1 VHICV
6 LTPSFPPQ
14 VDGGVA
20 IATGRLVESLLD
32 RGHRLTVLTSAPPTS
47 VESGV
52 ARLSDRSDRFT
63 VRGGLV
69 ADPRGSSAE
78 RTDLW
83 AWMRSRHRQQPFDI
97 ILAYFVYPAGY
108 LACWLGERLRVPVV
122 CSCRGNDISKD
133 IFMAPETVAMVL
145 QHSTHL
151 TFVSQS
157 LLDMADVLVPCRA
170 RATVIP
176 NAVDAHRFV
185 PVSHPPKTCQNV
197 VTVGTSGVLRWKKGL
212 DLLLPLIRALCA
224 DGHIRVLVAGY
235 GLDAAVSERLE
246 AFLAQHDLQP
256 QVEVTGPL
264 AHAQMAQALQRMDL
278 YVSTSYQEGMPNGV
292 LEAMAC
298 ALPVVATDADG
309 IAQLVEDGITGYLCR
324 KGDLDTLVDR
334 CRALIA
340 QPELRWRLGT
350 AGRQRVL
357 QAFRPQ
363 QEAAAVERVLQQV
376 MQSRVALR

>member
-1 VHICV
+1 MSVHICI

-20 IATGRLVESLLD
+20 IATGRLVECLLD
-32 RGHRLTVLTSAPPTS
+32 RGHCLTVLTSAPPA
-47 VESGV
+47 SGGPGA
-52 ARLSDRSDRFT
+52 ARLGRRSDRLT
-63 VRGGLV
+63 IHGGLV
-69 ADPRGSSAE
+69 AEPLGRSAE
-78 RTDLW
+78 RAELW
-83 AWMRSRHRQQPFDI
+83 AWMRTRHQQQPFDVM
-97 ILAYFVYPAGY
+97 LAYFVYPAGY
-108 LACWLGERLRVPVV
+108 LACWVGERLRVPVV

-133 IFMAPETVAMVL
+133 IFMAPEPVAVVL
-145 QHSTHL
+145 QRSTHL
-151 TFVSQS
+151 TFVSRS

-185 PVSHPPKTCQNV
+185 PAARFPQTHRHT

-212 DLLLPLIRALCA
+212 DLLLPLIRTLCA
-224 DGHIRVLVAGY
+224 ETRVRVLVAGY
-235 GLDAAVSERLE
+235 GLDAAASGQLE
-246 AFLAQHDLQP
+246 AFLAQHDLQQ

-264 AHAQMAQALQRMDL
+264 AHARMGRALQRMDL

-298 ALPVVATDADG
+298 ALPVVATNADG
-309 IAQLVEDGITGYLCR
+309 IPQLVEDGVTGYLCR
-324 KGDLDTLVDR
+324 KGDLDALVDR

-340 QPELRWRLGT
+340 QPQLGRRLGT

-357 QAFRPQ
+357 RVFRPE
-363 QEAAAVERVLQQV
+363 QEAAAVERVLQQIC
-376 MQSRVALR
+376 RAA